1 MNFSEIFIRRPVAT
15 ILLIIGLFLGGLAA
29 FEQLPVAALP
39 EADYPTISVSANLAG
54 ASPDTMASAVATPLI
69 KQFETI
75 AGVDSITASSTLG
88 STRITLQFNLNRNI
102 DAAAADVQAA
112 IARSSRSLPSNLTST
127 PSYRKV
133 NPADSPIIF
142 LALTSDTAPVTQ
154 MDDIAQNVLSPA
166 LSTIEGVAQA
176 QVFGS
181 KTYAVRV
188 EADANKLNARGL
200 SLNSLANALRDAN
213 DQTPLGTLQNNS
225 QALTLNADTQRT
237 NAAEFRTLIIA
248 TPKEGVVR
256 LGDVATVQDSI
267 ENTNQGTWLDGKPTI
282 ALAVYRQPDANTVDV
297 VDKVKAELPQLDA
310 DLPANMHLQIVNDSS
325 NSIREAVHDVQKTL
339 AITIGLVVL
348 VIYLFLRRVSATLIP
363 ALAVPLSLVAT
374 FGVMYWLNLSIDN
387 ISLLGLTLAVGLVVD
402 DAIVM
407 LENIVRHVEEG
418 MPPFEAAIKGSSEV
432 TATIISM
439 SLSLVAVFLPILLMG
454 GVVGRVLNEFGVVV
468 SLAIL
473 ASALVS
479 LTVTPMLTARLP
491 EIKHSHDKKPS
502 LFDRVNKGYGHGVGW
517 CLEHKVIIT
526 LVFVMSFAASGWLFA
541 TLPRSFFPTEDN
553 GLLTV
558 STQARQD
565 ISYEAMKGLQQE
577 AASIVSAN
585 PAVLHVTSS
594 LGGGPGGSTFN
605 SGSMFV
611 QLKDRTARPKL
622 DTTLQQLRKAL
633 SGVAGIKSYIVP
645 VQSLRFGGRSTQS
658 QYQVVLKSLNASET
672 RDWSNKL
679 MTAMAADSSTFIDVA
694 SDLQNNAL
702 QADVKI
708 DNDRANSLGI
718 TSAAIRNTLEAA
730 FGTLTATQIQT
741 TGDSYDVILELD
753 QSRQWTEQDL
763 GALRVPTV
771 SGTLVPLSSFA
782 TVTRKS
788 APISVNQTGQLTAV
802 TLSFNLPEG
811 VSLGIATEEIGV
823 LQHQI
828 GMPQTVTSELAG
840 SAQVFQQS
848 TGNTGLLIA
857 TAVLTIYVVLG
868 VLYESFAH
876 PITILSGLPSAALG
890 ALLALK
896 LWGLDFSIVAL
907 IGLLMLIG
915 IVKKNA
921 IMMIDVAL
929 ELMREGNLDPAEA
942 IHIAAVRRFRPIM
955 MTTFCALLAA
965 VPVAIGSGA
974 GSELRQPLGVAV
986 VGGLMISQ
994 VLTLFITPVIF
1005 VQIEWISRKLSFGR
1019 KKRSS
1024 NGHEAANN
1032 SSVARAAAE

>member
-1 MNFSEIFIRRPVAT
+1 MAG
-15 ILLIIGLFLGGLAA
+15 IGA
-29 FEQLPVAALP
+29 FKQLPVAALP
-39 EADYPTISVSANLAG
+39 QADFPTISVSAQLAG

-69 KQFETI
+69 KQFQTI
-75 AGVDSITASSTLG
+75 AGIDSITARSSLG
-88 STRITLQFNLNRNI
+88 STSITLQFDLSRNI

-112 IARSSRSLPSNLTST
+112 IARAQRSLPDNLTST

-166 LSTIEGVAQA
+166 LSTVEGVAQA

-188 EADANKLNARGL
+188 EADPDKLAARGL
-200 SLNSLANALRDAN
+200 SLTQVATALKAAN
-213 DQTPLGTLQNNS
+213 DQTPLGTLQNSS
-225 QALTLNADTQRT
+225 QALAVNADTQRT
-237 NAAEFRTLIIA
+237 NADEFRSLIIA
-248 TPKEGVVR
+248 TPNGRVVR
-256 LGDVATVQDSI
+256 LGDVADVQDSI
-267 ENTNQGTWLDGKPTI
+267 ENKNQGSWLDGKPTI
-282 ALAVYRQPDANTVDV
+282 AVAVYRQPDANTVDV
-297 VDKVKAELPQLDA
+297 VDRVNAQIPTLNA
-310 DLPANMHLQIVNDSS
+310 DLPAGMHLEVVNDAS
-325 NSIREAVHDVQKTL
+325 NSIREAVWDVQKTL
-339 AITIGLVVL
+339 AITIALVVL
-348 VIYLFLRRVSATLIP
+348 VIYLFLRRFWATMIP
-363 ALAVPLSLVAT
+363 ALAVPLSIVAT
-374 FGVMYWLNLSIDN
+374 FGFMYWLNLSIDN

-407 LENIVRHVEEG
+407 LENIVRYVEEG
-418 MPPFEAAIKGSSEV
+418 MSPFEAAIKGSSEV

-468 SLAIL
+468 SLSIL
-473 ASALVS
+473 ASAVVS

-491 EIKHSHDKKPS
+491 NAGHAHSDKKS
-502 LFDRVNKGYGHGVGW
+502 LFDRVNDGYGRSVSW
-517 CLEHKVIIT
+517 CLRHKGFIT
-526 LVFVMSFAASGWLFA
+526 LVFLLSFAGSAYLFA
-541 TLPRSFFPTEDN
+541 TLPRSFFPSEDN

-565 ISYEAMKGLQQE
+565 ISYDAMMRLQQQ
-577 AASIVSAN
+577 AAEVMKEN

-594 LGGGPGGSTFN
+594 LGSGPGGSTFN

-611 QLKDRTARPKL
+611 QLKDRDHRPPL
-622 DTTLQQLRKAL
+622 EVTLGQMRKAL
-633 SGVAGIKSYIVP
+633 SDVAGLKTFIVP

-658 QYQVVLKSLNASET
+658 QYQVVLKSLNADDT
-672 RDWSNKL
+672 REWSTKL
-679 MTAMAADSSTFIDVA
+679 QAAMAADSAHYIDVA
-694 SDLQNNAL
+694 TDLQNNAL
-702 QADVKI
+702 QADIRI
-708 DNDRANSLGI
+708 DQDRANALGI
-718 TSAAIRNTLEAA
+718 TPTSIRNTLEAA
-730 FGTLTATQIQT
+730 FGTLDVTQIQT
-741 TGDSYDVILELD
+741 TGNSYNVILELD
-753 QSRQWTEQDL
+753 QSRQWDETDL
-763 GALRVPTV
+763 GSLRVPT
-771 SGTLVPLSSFA
+771 SGGTLVPLSSIA
-782 TVTRKS
+782 TIERTSGPVT
-788 APISVNQTGQLTAV
+788 VNQTGQLTAV

-811 VSLGIATEEIGV
+811 VSLGTSTDRLDELRKE
-823 LQHQI
+823 I
-828 GMPQTVTSELAG
+828 GMPETITTELAG
-840 SAQVFQQS
+840 SAQIFAQS

-857 TAVLTIYVVLG
+857 TAILTIYVVLG

-876 PITILSGLPSAALG
+876 PLTILSGLPSAALG

-929 ELMREGNLDPAEA
+929 TLMRDDNMDPGEA
-942 IHIAAVRRFRPIM
+942 MHIAAVRRFRPIM

-965 VPVAIGSGA
+965 VPVALGSGP

-986 VGGLMISQ
+986 VGGLLISQ

-1005 VQIEWISRKLSFGR
+1005 TQIEWMSRRLRFGKGR
-1019 KKRSS
+1019 ERSM
-1024 NGHEAANN
+1024 
-1032 SSVARAAAE
+1032 VPAE

>member
-1 MNFSEIFIRRPVAT
+1 MNISEVFIRRPVAT
-15 ILLIIGLFLGGLAA
+15 ILLIVGLIAGGVAA
-29 FEQLPVAALP
+29 FRQLPVAALP
-39 EADYPTISVSANLAG
+39 QADFPTISVSAQLAG

-69 KQFETI
+69 KQFQTI
-75 AGVDSITASSTLG
+75 AGIDSITASSSLG
-88 STRITLQFNLNRNI
+88 STRITLQFDLSRNI

-112 IARSSRSLPSNLTST
+112 IARSQRALPSNLTST

-142 LALTSDTAPVTQ
+142 LALTSETAPLTQ

-188 EADANKLNARGL
+188 EADANKLNARGI
-200 SLNSLANALRDAN
+200 SLVDVANALKAAN
-213 DQTPLGTLQNNS
+213 DQTPLGTLQNSS
-225 QALTLNADTQRT
+225 QALSLNANTQRT
-237 NAAEFRTLIIA
+237 NADEFRTLIIS
-248 TPKEGVVR
+248 TNNGRVIR
-256 LGDVATVQDSI
+256 LGDVANVVDSI
-267 ENTNQGTWLDGKPTI
+267 DNTTQGSWLDGKPTI

-297 VDKVKAELPQLDA
+297 VDRVNSEIPQLEA
-310 DLPANMHLQIVNDSS
+310 DLPSGMHLKVVNDAS
-325 NSIREAVHDVQKTL
+325 NSIREAVWDVQKTL
-339 AITIGLVVL
+339 AITIALVVL
-348 VIYLFLRRVSATLIP
+348 VIYLFLRRFWATMIP
-363 ALAVPLSLVAT
+363 ALAVPLSIVAT
-374 FGVMYWLNLSIDN
+374 FGAMYWLNLSIDN

-407 LENIVRHVEEG
+407 LENIVRYVEEG
-418 MPPFEAAIKGSSEV
+418 MAPFEAAIKGSREV
-432 TATIISM
+432 MATIISM

-468 SLAIL
+468 SLSIL
-473 ASALVS
+473 ASAVVS

-491 EIKHSHDKKPS
+491 NMHEDHGGKKT
-502 LFDRVNKGYGHGVGW
+502 LFDRVNDGYDRSVGW
-517 CLEHKVIIT
+517 CLQNKTIIT
-526 LVFVMSFAASGWLFA
+526 VIFLLSFVGSAWLFT
-541 TLPRSFFPTEDN
+541 TLPRSFFPSEDN

-565 ISYEAMKGLQQE
+565 ISYQAMVDLQSR
-577 AASIVSAN
+577 AAAIIAEN

-594 LGGGPGGSTFN
+594 LGSGPNGATFN

-611 QLKDRTARPKL
+611 QLKDRTERPAL
-622 DTTLQQLRKAL
+622 ETTLAQMRRGL
-633 SGVAGIKSYIVP
+633 SAIAGIKTFIVP

-658 QYQVVLKSLNASET
+658 QYQVVLKSLNADDT
-672 RDWSNKL
+672 RQWSAKL
-679 MTAMAADSSTFIDVA
+679 QDAMTADPAHFIDVA
-694 SDLQNNAL
+694 TDLQNNAL
-702 QADVKI
+702 QADIKI

-718 TSAAIRNTLEAA
+718 TPASIRNTLEAA

-741 TGDSYDVILELD
+741 TGNSYDVILELD
-753 QSRQWTEQDL
+753 QSRPWDETDL
-763 GALRVPTV
+763 GALRVPTTAGV
-771 SGTLVPLSSFA
+771 LVPFSSFA
-782 TVTRKS
+782 TITRTSGPVT
-788 APISVNQTGQLTAV
+788 VNQTGQLTAV
-802 TLSFNLPEG
+802 TLSFNLPDG
-811 VSLGIATEEIGV
+811 VSLGTATDQIST
-823 LQHQI
+823 LRQQI
-828 GMPQTVTSELAG
+828 GMPETVTTELAG
-840 SAQVFQQS
+840 TAQIFQQS

-857 TAVLTIYVVLG
+857 TAILTIYVVLG

-876 PITILSGLPSAALG
+876 PLTILSGLPSAALG

-929 ELMREGNLDPAEA
+929 TLMREDKLEPGKAM
-942 IHIAAVRRFRPIM
+942 HIAAVRRFRPIM

-965 VPVAIGSGA
+965 VPVALGTGP

-986 VGGLMISQ
+986 VGGLLISQ

-1005 VQIEWISRKLSFGR
+1005 TQIEWISRKLSFRGDPEM
-1019 KKRSS
+1019 
-1024 NGHEAANN
+1024 EAAP
-1032 SSVARAAAE
+1032 AE